1 MRQTG
6 RMAQLLPPDFDL
18 GTLEHSER
26 RVCAALV
33 AGLDDD
39 WLVVPSVPIC
49 VDGTDSEIDVVLV
62 SPTHGAI
69 AVEVKGGAISLEAGR
84 WFQNGRPL
92 AKSPTDQVTAAKHHL
107 IRRMRGIGLDLEGL
121 FLRHVVA
128 LPDVGSVPPEG
139 LGPDAPAEII
149 FTKSELAEPAYAVAA
164 LHREHG
170 PIPAERLTRF
180 VQALRPDLHLD
191 TDGGRVMSRTV
202 HRIDASTRTHLA
214 AIRSLDA
221 NRRVLVTGGAG
232 TGKTWLVI
240 DWARRAVERGERT
253 LVVCF
258 NKPIADYLQRR
269 LAETPAMV
277 GTYHDIVS
285 RLLEP
290 FDFVIPRDPPTSYWE
305 TAPTAA
311 LMARLDQ
318 VGAPFDTIIV
328 DEGQDLRP
336 HWWVS
341 LEALMDPAGTQRLL
355 MTADPAQAIY
365 VKPFEPPTGA
375 AVFELHHNLR
385 SSASVADV
393 VARLGGPPPLPGS
406 PGRVPVRYISAGGAK
421 ERRKRVRDL
430 VADLTEVQGVPRSQ
444 ILVLT
449 LRTWLRDE
457 LLEAAAEHPDEL
469 PLARW
474 EHRSE
479 DTVLCETVHRTKGLE
494 RAAVIVVGGSDDAD
508 PQLVYI
514 GASRAIWSLTLVGQA
529 QLAEIAGLST

>member
-1 MRQTG
+1 
-6 RMAQLLPPDFDL
+6 MAQLLPPDFDL

-26 RVCAALV
+26 RVCEALV

-62 SPTHGAI
+62 SPSHGAI
-69 AVEVKGGAISLEAGR
+69 AVEVKGGVITLEAGR
-84 WFQNGRPL
+84 WFQNSRPL
-92 AKSPTDQVTAAKHHL
+92 AKSPTDQITAAKHHL

-128 LPDVGSVPPEG
+128 LPDVGSVPREG

-149 FTKSELAEPAYAVAA
+149 LTKSELAEPAYAIAA

-170 PIPAERLTRF
+170 PIPAERLARF

-202 HRIDASTRTHLA
+202 QRIDASTRTHLA
-214 AIRSLDA
+214 AVRSLDA
-221 NRRVLVTGGAG
+221 NRRILVTGGAG

-290 FDFVIPRDPPTSYWE
+290 FDFVIPRDPPPSYWE

-311 LMARLDQ
+311 LMAHVDQ

-341 LEALMDPAGTQRLL
+341 LEALMDPSGAQRLL

-375 AVFELHHNLR
+375 TVFELHHNLR
-385 SSASVADV
+385 SSASVAEV
-393 VARLGGPPPLPGS
+393 VARLGGPPPLPGA
-406 PGRVPVRYISAGGAK
+406 PGRVPVRHITAGGAK

-430 VADLTEVQGVPRSQ
+430 VAELTEVQGVPRSQ

-474 EHRSE
+474 EERSE

-494 RAAVIVVGGSDDAD
+494 RAAVILVGGNDDAD

-529 QLAEIAGLST
+529 QLAEIAGIAP